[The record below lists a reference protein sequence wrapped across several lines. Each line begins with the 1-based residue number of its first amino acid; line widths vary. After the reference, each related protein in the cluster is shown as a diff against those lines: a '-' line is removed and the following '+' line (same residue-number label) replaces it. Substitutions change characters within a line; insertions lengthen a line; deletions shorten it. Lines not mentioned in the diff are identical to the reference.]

1 MPVRKIPKSYRSVTG
16 KFASLKNGRSISFE
30 STLERDLFLSL
41 EFDSQVSIYE
51 EQPLVI
57 TGEVD
62 GQRTKY
68 TPDCLTTHTDGTQV
82 IIEVKYQADLEKADD
97 DLSRRLRL
105 AETYAEQHK
114 VEFRVVT
121 ELDLR
126 GTKLDNQKF
135 IYRFSSPPKDLVKM
149 TSSVKSALKQPMPLN
164 ELLSTLSTDRLKQA
178 AFSPA
183 IWHLVFTGELGI
195 DVNAPITGNT
205 LIGANNHGTTIP

>member
-41 EFDSQVSIYE
+41 EFDPLVSTYE

-68 TPDCLTTHTDGTQV
+68 TPDCLTTHTDDTQV
-82 IIEVKYQADLEKADD
+82 IIEVKYQTDLEKADD
-97 DLSRRLRL
+97 DLTRRLRL
-105 AETYAEQHK
+105 AETYAEQY
-114 VEFRVVT
+114 EMQFRVLT
-121 ELDLR
+121 ELDIR

-135 IYRFSSPPKDLVKM
+135 IYRFSSPPKNLDEVAPSIK
-149 TSSVKSALKQPMPLN
+149 SVLKQPMPLN
-164 ELLSTLSTDRLKQA
+164 GLLSTLSTDRLKQA
-178 AFSPA
+178 SFSPV

-195 DVNAPITGNT
+195 DINSPITGNT
-205 LIGANNHGTTIP
+205 LIGANHHGTTIS